1 MNEKALLWLKQLK
14 AMWDALSMPK
24 RLALIFGTVGVLVG
38 VLLISVVS
46 TRESYTYLFTELS
59 AEDAAAIATKLK
71 ETKIPYRLEAGGT
84 AVLVPEEKVHE
95 LRLELAGQGL
105 PRGGGVGF
113 EIFDKSHLGATEFE
127 QRIALRRAL
136 EGELSR
142 TISTVGAVQTARVHL
157 VLPERSIFAIN
168 KEHASASVV
177 LRLRPGR
184 SFGKSEVAS
193 VVHLVSSAVPG
204 LSEDH
209 VSIVSADG
217 LTLHRPHSDAAG
229 AGVSSGDLEQQVEQ
243 EQALSSKLEEQ
254 ARSLAEKIVGPGK
267 ADVRVGVELDT
278 AVRDRT
284 EEHYEP
290 SKTALRSE
298 QRTDERANGEGATVA
313 GVPGAASNLPDG
325 TAAEPIEGALGSG
338 MLRRSW
344 TRNWEVDRVTE
355 HTTTPAGKLAR
366 ISVAVLVDGN
376 YHNNEYVPREKAE
389 LERIAELIKSSVG
402 FNAARGDVIQVD
414 SVRFAKVDNSDLATP
429 ALPYYR
435 RLPWWAYLAA
445 LAAALVIGAAIVL
458 SFRGKRRK
466 PLVATRALTAG
477 SQAAV
482 ALPAEAARPRL
493 MPDAQALEAARAH
506 ALDIA
511 ARDPATAAVILREW
525 LNSPTV
531 SSTAHN

>member
-1 MNEKALLWLKQLK
+1 MGDKALLWVKQLK
-14 AMWDALSMPK
+14 AMWDSLSLPK
-24 RLALIFGTVGVLVG
+24 RLALVFGTVGVLVG
-38 VLLISVVS
+38 VLLISVIS
-46 TRESYTYLFTELS
+46 TRESYTYLFTDLS
-59 AEDAAAIATKLK
+59 SDDAAAIAAKLK
-71 ETKIPYRLEAGGT
+71 ETKIPYRIEAGGT
-84 AVLVPEEKVHE
+84 AVLVPEERVHE
-95 LRLELAGQGL
+95 LRLDMAGQGL

-136 EGELSR
+136 EGELAR

-168 KEHASASVV
+168 KESASASVV
-177 LRLRPGR
+177 LRLRAGR
-184 SFGKSEVAS
+184 TFGKSEVAS
-193 VVHLVSSAVPG
+193 VVHLVSAAVPG

-217 LTLHRPHSDAAG
+217 LTLHRPHSDASGGAG
-229 AGVSSGDLEQQVEQ
+229 AGDLEQQVEQ
-243 EQALSSKLEEQ
+243 ERSLAAKLEEQ
-254 ARSLAEKIVGPGK
+254 ARSLAEKIVGPGR

-290 SKTALRSE
+290 AKTALRSE
-298 QRTDERANGEGATVA
+298 QRTDERASAEGATVA
-313 GVPGAASNLPDG
+313 GVPGAASNLPES
-325 TAAEPIEGALGSG
+325 TAEPTEGGLVGG

-376 YHNNEYVPREKAE
+376 YQGPNNDYVPREKAE
-389 LERIAELIKSSVG
+389 LERLAELIKSSVG

-414 SVRFAKVDNSDLATP
+414 SVRFAKLDSLDSGAPTV
-429 ALPYYR
+429 PYYR
-435 RLPWWAYLAA
+435 RLPAWAYLAA
-445 LAAALVIGAAIVL
+445 VAAALVLGAAIVL

-466 PLVATRALTAG
+466 PVTRALMTGATATG
-477 SQAAV
+477 V
-482 ALPAEAARPRL
+482 ALPAEASRPRL
-493 MPDAQALEAARAH
+493 MPDAQAIEAARAH

-525 LNSPTV
+525 LNAPTV
-531 SSTAHN
+531 STTAHN